1 MLPLPAALV
10 NSVSAFDK
18 FIPHL
23 RKTLSQKPPSCV
35 AWRRSQTDYIFSV
48 CLCHLFLFVQKK
60 CGNNN
65 KNLNSTLSFRIL
77 TDSPPLFL
85 SSIKK
90 SPNACGEYAV
100 FTTETSRFFSY
111 TSIIS
116 QSISKNRRF
125 LIAYRKTIKAF
136 QKNRLFLIAF
146 RKTTRAFQ
154 KNRHFFNC
162 FLQNTK
168 SISKSRTFFILVII
182 NNGGCK
188 KLAPL
193 TTT

>member
-1 MLPLPAALV
+1 MQRLAA
-10 NSVSAFDK
+10 
-18 FIPHL
+18 I
-23 RKTLSQKPPSCV
+23 
-35 AWRRSQTDYIFSV
+35 TDRLYIF
-48 CLCHLFLFVQKK
+48 CLFLPFILVCAKEMREQQQKSQQHSIVQ
-60 CGNNN
+60 N
-65 KNLNSTLSFRIL
+65 
-77 TDSPPLFL
+77 TDRQPPLFL

-125 LIAYRKTIKAF
+125 LIA
-136 QKNRLFLIAF
+136 F

-188 KLAPL
+188 KFTLLTAPL
-193 TTT
+193 

>member
-1 MLPLPAALV
+1 MRCMATV
-10 NSVSAFDK
+10 
-18 FIPHL
+18 
-23 RKTLSQKPPSCV
+23 
-35 AWRRSQTDYIFSV
+35 TDRLYIF
-48 CLCHLFLFVQKK
+48 CLFLPFILVCAKEMREQQQKSQQHSIVQ
-60 CGNNN
+60 N
-65 KNLNSTLSFRIL
+65 
-77 TDSPPLFL
+77 TDRQPPLFL

-125 LIAYRKTIKAF
+125 LIAYRKAIKAF

>member
-23 RKTLSQKPPSCV
+23 RKTLSQKSPSCV

-48 CLCHLFLFVQKK
+48 CFCHLFLFVQKK

-154 KNRHFFNC
+154 KTGI
-162 FLQNTK
+162 FLIAFCKTQKVFQK
-168 SISKSRTFFILVII
+168 SGRFLY
-182 NNGGCK
+182 
-188 KLAPL
+188 L
-193 TTT
+193 

>member
-1 MLPLPAALV
+1 MRCMATV
-10 NSVSAFDK
+10 
-18 FIPHL
+18 
-23 RKTLSQKPPSCV
+23 
-35 AWRRSQTDYIFSV
+35 TDRLYIF
-48 CLCHLFLFVQKK
+48 CLFLPFILVCAKEMREQQQKSQQHSIVQ
-60 CGNNN
+60 N
-65 KNLNSTLSFRIL
+65 
-77 TDSPPLFL
+77 TDRQPPLFL

-116 QSISKNRRF
+116 QSISK
-125 LIAYRKTIKAF
+125 KQAF
-136 QKNRLFLIAF
+136 FNCLPKNDKSIS
-146 RKTTRAFQ
+146 

-168 SISKSRTFFILVII
+168 SISKTRTFFILVII

-188 KLAPL
+188 KLALL
-193 TTT
+193 TARYKPQIT

>member
-1 MLPLPAALV
+1 MATV
-10 NSVSAFDK
+10 
-18 FIPHL
+18 
-23 RKTLSQKPPSCV
+23 
-35 AWRRSQTDYIFSV
+35 TDRLYIF
-48 CLCHLFLFVQKK
+48 CLFLPFILVCAKEMREQQQKSQQHSIVQ
-60 CGNNN
+60 N
-65 KNLNSTLSFRIL
+65 
-77 TDSPPLFL
+77 TDRQPPLFL

-116 QSISKNRRF
+116 QSISK
-125 LIAYRKTIKAF
+125 KQAF
-136 QKNRLFLIAF
+136 FNCFSQNDKSISKNRHFFNCFSQNDKSIS
-146 RKTTRAFQ
+146 

-193 TTT
+193 TAPL

>member
-1 MLPLPAALV
+1 MRCMATV
-10 NSVSAFDK
+10 
-18 FIPHL
+18 
-23 RKTLSQKPPSCV
+23 
-35 AWRRSQTDYIFSV
+35 TDRLYIF
-48 CLCHLFLFVQKK
+48 CLFLPFILVCAKEMREQQQKSQQHSIVQ
-60 CGNNN
+60 N
-65 KNLNSTLSFRIL
+65 
-77 TDSPPLFL
+77 TDRQPPLFL

-116 QSISKNRRF
+116 QSISK
-125 LIAYRKTIKAF
+125 KQAF
-136 QKNRLFLIAF
+136 FNCFSQNDKSIS
-146 RKTTRAFQ
+146 

-193 TTT
+193 TAPL

>member
-1 MLPLPAALV
+1 MRCMATV
-10 NSVSAFDK
+10 
-18 FIPHL
+18 
-23 RKTLSQKPPSCV
+23 
-35 AWRRSQTDYIFSV
+35 TDRLYIF
-48 CLCHLFLFVQKK
+48 CLFLPFILVCAKEMRKQQQKSQQHSIVQ
-60 CGNNN
+60 N
-65 KNLNSTLSFRIL
+65 
-77 TDSPPLFL
+77 TDRQPPLFL

-116 QSISKNRRF
+116 QNISKNRRF

-154 KNRHFFNC
+154 KTGI
-162 FLQNTK
+162 FLIAFCKTQKVFQK
-168 SISKSRTFFILVII
+168 SGRFLY
-182 NNGGCK
+182 
-188 KLAPL
+188 L
-193 TTT
+193 

>member
-18 FIPHL
+18 IIPHL
-23 RKTLSQKPPSCV
+23 RKTLSQKTAAMRCMATV
-35 AWRRSQTDYIFSV
+35 TDRLYIF
-48 CLCHLFLFVQKK
+48 CLFLPFILVCAKEMREQQQKSQQLPIVQ
-60 CGNNN
+60 N
-65 KNLNSTLSFRIL
+65 
-77 TDSPPLFL
+77 TDRQPPLFL

-125 LIAYRKTIKAF
+125 
-136 QKNRLFLIAF
+136 
-146 RKTTRAFQ
+146 
-154 KNRHFFNC
+154 FNC

-168 SISKSRTFFILVII
+168 SISKIRTFFILVII
-182 NNGGCK
+182 NNGGC
-188 KLAPL
+188 
-193 TTT
+193 

>member
-18 FIPHL
+18 IIPHL
-23 RKTLSQKPPSCV
+23 RKTLSQKTAATRCMATV
-35 AWRRSQTDYIFSV
+35 TDRLYIF
-48 CLCHLFLFVQKK
+48 CLFLPFILVCAKEMREQQQKSQQHPIVQ
-60 CGNNN
+60 N
-65 KNLNSTLSFRIL
+65 
-77 TDSPPLFL
+77 TDRQPPLFL

-116 QSISKNRRF
+116 QSISKNR
-125 LIAYRKTIKAF
+125 
-136 QKNRLFLIAF
+136 
-146 RKTTRAFQ
+146 
-154 KNRHFFNC
+154 HFFNC

-168 SISKSRTFFILVII
+168 SISKIRTFFILVII

-193 TTT
+193 TTP

>member
-1 MLPLPAALV
+1 MATV
-10 NSVSAFDK
+10 
-18 FIPHL
+18 
-23 RKTLSQKPPSCV
+23 
-35 AWRRSQTDYIFSV
+35 TDRLYIF
-48 CLCHLFLFVQKK
+48 CLFLPFILVCAKEMREQQQKSQQHSIVQ
-60 CGNNN
+60 N
-65 KNLNSTLSFRIL
+65 
-77 TDSPPLFL
+77 TDRQPPLFL

-116 QSISKNRRF
+116 QSISK
-125 LIAYRKTIKAF
+125 KQAF
-136 QKNRLFLIAF
+136 FNCFSQNDKSIS
-146 RKTTRAFQ
+146 

-193 TTT
+193 TAPL

>member
-1 MLPLPAALV
+1 MQRLAA
-10 NSVSAFDK
+10 
-18 FIPHL
+18 I
-23 RKTLSQKPPSCV
+23 
-35 AWRRSQTDYIFSV
+35 TDRLYIF
-48 CLCHLFLFVQKK
+48 CLFLPFILVCAKEMREQQQKSQQHSIVQ
-60 CGNNN
+60 N
-65 KNLNSTLSFRIL
+65 
-77 TDSPPLFL
+77 TDRQPPLFL

-136 QKNRLFLIAF
+136 QKNR
-146 RKTTRAFQ
+146 
-154 KNRHFFNC
+154 HFFNC

-188 KLAPL
+188 KLTPLTAPL
-193 TTT
+193 

>member
-48 CLCHLFLFVQKK
+48 CFCHLFLFVQKK
-60 CGNNN
+60 CWNNN

-116 QSISKNRRF
+116 QSISKNR
-125 LIAYRKTIKAF
+125 
-136 QKNRLFLIAF
+136 
-146 RKTTRAFQ
+146 
-154 KNRHFFNC
+154 HFFNC

-168 SISKSRTFFILVII
+168 SISKIRTFFILVII

-193 TTT
+193 TTP

>member
-18 FIPHL
+18 IIPHL
-23 RKTLSQKPPSCV
+23 RKTLSQKTAAMRCMATV
-35 AWRRSQTDYIFSV
+35 TDRLYIF
-48 CLCHLFLFVQKK
+48 CLFLPFILVCAKEMREQQQKSQQHPIVQ
-60 CGNNN
+60 N
-65 KNLNSTLSFRIL
+65 
-77 TDSPPLFL
+77 TDRQPPLFL
-85 SSIKK
+85 SLIKR

-125 LIAYRKTIKAF
+125 LIA
-136 QKNRLFLIAF
+136 F

-154 KNRHFFNC
+154 KTGI
-162 FLQNTK
+162 FLIAFCKTQKVFQK
-168 SISKSRTFFILVII
+168 SGRFLY
-182 NNGGCK
+182 
-188 KLAPL
+188 L
-193 TTT
+193 

>member
-18 FIPHL
+18 IIPHL

-48 CLCHLFLFVQKK
+48 CFCHLFLFVQKK

-65 KNLNSTLSFRIL
+65 KNLNSSLSFRIL
-77 TDSPPLFL
+77 TDSPLYFWVQSKNPRTPAANTLFL
-85 SSIKK
+85 QLKH
-90 SPNACGEYAV
+90 PD
-100 FTTETSRFFSY
+100 FSH
-111 TSIIS
+111 I
-116 QSISKNRRF
+116 RVLF
-125 LIAYRKTIKAF
+125 HKAF
-136 QKNRLFLIAF
+136 QKTGVFLIAF

-154 KNRHFFNC
+154 KNRRFFNC

-168 SISKSRTFFILVII
+168 SISKIRTFFILVII

-193 TTT
+193 TAPL